1 MHGACVFYSRLGET
15 AVNRVN
21 EFAVY
26 SFVVSIVIE
35 VFLNKFKLNSTS
47 MIFGSHRE
55 ALRSVCT

>member
-26 SFVVSIVIE
+26 SFVVSKVIE

-47 MIFGSHRE
+47 MILGSHRE